1 MPPKATK
8 RGKASTATTTTP
20 EESVPKTTSTA
31 TSAPDLL
38 TKSKEAYEQE
48 LKDLAK
54 KARSQKGYW
63 AGQFAIY
70 AHTFILLALIA
81 IASNVSQLVLSP
93 VYGSIPAAIWHSK
106 LVMAGCFTGWASNI
120 FLDRALPIEPVELL
134 PLIAMYIPPAQ
145 YLLFKASGYMGAY
158 YGPLVT
164 ELLTLFP
171 LITISSACVATNLEY
186 ADFGPLPK
194 AIAEAVP
201 GLGSFGFFKVAEKLS
216 GDFIVQNIGKNFYMT
231 RIGLEGLLAA
241 SYTTIAPSKFLLLG
255 VPALLHTTL
264 LNPHLASPMAL
275 SRLNSGLEKEGWHV
289 LDRRDSITGYISVV
303 DSLNDGFR
311 VLRCDHSL
319 LGGEWVKFKDTPRFK
334 GNQVAEPIYGVFAML
349 EAVRLVEVPNPV
361 PDNEAK
367 ALVIG
372 LGIGTTPAA
381 LVAHGI
387 NTTVVEIDPVVHEF
401 ASKYFQLPSNHIA
414 VIEDAVSY
422 TDRLVNETQGVGQ
435 YDYIIHDVFTG
446 GAEPVALFT
455 YEFLQ
460 NLHSLLKPNGV
471 IAINYAGDF
480 SHPPPLLITN
490 TIRSVFGSS
499 SCRIFREHP
508 RDEAQAA
515 AHNGRDFTNM
525 VFFCTKA
532 STPTQGI
539 TFRNPTPRDML
550 NSPSR
555 EAFLLPKF
563 EVTDDDLLR
572 AVNGSVEE
580 AKKLGILRK
589 NETATLEKWQT
600 GSALGHWEIMR
611 GVLPEV
617 VWVNW

>member
-1 MPPKATK
+1 MAPKATK
-8 RGKASTATTTTP
+8 RGKATKATT
-20 EESVPKTTSTA
+20 PKETKATA

-54 KARSQKGYW
+54 KARTQKGYW
-63 AGQFAIY
+63 AGQLAIY
-70 AHTFILLALIA
+70 VHSGILLLLIA
-81 IASNVSQLVLSP
+81 ITSNVSQLVLSP
-93 VYGSIPAAIWHSK
+93 VYGSIPASIWHSK
-106 LVMAGCFTGWASNI
+106 LVMAACFTGWASNI

-134 PLIAMYIPPAQ
+134 PLIAIYIPPVQ
-145 YLLFKASGYMGAY
+145 YLLFRASGYLGGT

-164 ELLTLFP
+164 EFLTIFP

-194 AIAEAVP
+194 FIADAVP
-201 GLGSFGFFKVAEKLS
+201 GLGSFGFFKFTESISRKML
-216 GDFIVQNIGKNFYMT
+216 GKHIGENFYMT

-241 SYTTIAPSKFLLLG
+241 SYTTIAPSKFLLFGL
-255 VPALLHTTL
+255 PALLHTTL
-264 LNPHLASPMAL
+264 LNPHLPSPMAL
-275 SRLNSGLEKEGWHV
+275 SWLNSGLEKEGWKV
-289 LDRRDSITGYISVV
+289 LDRQDSITGYVSVV
-303 DSLNDGFR
+303 ESLNDGFR

-319 LGGEWVKFKDTPRFK
+319 LGGEWVKFKDTGRFR

-401 ASKYFQLPSNHIA
+401 ASKYFQLPSNHTA

-460 NLHSLLKPNGV
+460 NLNSLLKPNGV
-471 IAINYAGDF
+471 VAINYAGDF
-480 SHPPPLLITN
+480 SLPPPLLITN
-490 TIRSVFGSS
+490 TIRSVFGPF

-508 RDEAQAA
+508 RDDAQAS

-525 VFFCTKA
+525 VIFCTKSSA
-532 STPTQGI
+532 GI
-539 TFRNPTPRDML
+539 TFRNPTERDLL

-555 EAFLLPKF
+555 EAFLLPKW
-563 EVTDDDLLR
+563 EVTDEDLLR
-572 AVNGSVEE
+572 GVNRSAAE
-580 AKKLGILRK
+580 AEKLGVLRR
-589 NETATLEKWQT
+589 NETERLEKWQE

>member
-8 RGKASTATTTTP
+8 RGKASKATTPKETTATTT
-20 EESVPKTTSTA
+20 A
-31 TSAPDLL
+31 TSASDFL

-54 KARSQKGYW
+54 KARTQKGYW
-63 AGQFAIY
+63 AGQLAIY
-70 AHTFILLALIA
+70 IHSIILLGLIA

-93 VYGSIPAAIWHSK
+93 VYGSIPASIWHSK
-106 LVMAGCFTGWASNI
+106 LVMAACFTGWASNI

-134 PLIAMYIPPAQ
+134 PLIAIYIPPVQ
-145 YLLFKASGYMGAY
+145 YLLFRASGYLGAY

-186 ADFGPLPK
+186 ADFGPVPK
-194 AIAEAVP
+194 FIADAVP
-201 GLGSFGFFKVAEKLS
+201 GLGSFGFFKFAEKMS
-216 GDFIVQNIGKNFYMT
+216 GNFIAQNIGKNFYMT

-241 SYTTIAPSKFLLLG
+241 SYTTIAPSKFLLFGL
-255 VPALLHTTL
+255 PALLHTTL
-264 LNPHLASPMAL
+264 LNPHLPSPMAL
-275 SRLNSGLEKEGWHV
+275 SRLNSGLEKEGWLV
-289 LDRRDSITGYISVV
+289 LDRRDSITGYVSVV

-319 LGGEWVKFKDTPRFK
+319 LGGEWVKFKDTGRFK

-401 ASKYFQLPSNHIA
+401 ATKYFQLPSNHTA

-435 YDYIIHDVFTG
+435 FDYIIHDVFTG

-460 NLHSLLKPNGV
+460 NLNSLLKPDGV
-471 IAINYAGDF
+471 VAINYAGDF
-480 SHPPPLLITN
+480 SLPPPLLITN
-490 TIRSVFGSS
+490 TIRSVFGP

-525 VFFCTKA
+525 VIFCTKS
-532 STPTQGI
+532 STQEI
-539 TFRNPTPRDML
+539 TFRNPTSRDLL

-555 EAFLLPKF
+555 EAFLLPKW
-563 EVTDDDLLR
+563 EVTEEDLLR
-572 AVNGSVEE
+572 GVNGSVEE
-580 AKKLGILRK
+580 AEKLGVLRR
-589 NETATLEKWQT
+589 NDTSALEKWQE

>member
-1 MPPKATK
+1 MPPKATQ
-8 RGKASTATTTTP
+8 RGKASSKATTT
-20 EESVPKTTSTA
+20 PKETAATA

-54 KARSQKGYW
+54 KARTQKGYW
-63 AGQFAIY
+63 AGQLAIY
-70 AHTFILLALIA
+70 IHSIILLGLIA

-93 VYGSIPAAIWHSK
+93 VYGSIPASIWHSK
-106 LVMAGCFTGWASNI
+106 LASNV

-134 PLIAMYIPPAQ
+134 PLIAIYIPPVQ
-145 YLLFKASGYMGAY
+145 YLLFRASGYLGAY

-171 LITISSACVATNLEY
+171 LIMISSACVATNLEY

-194 AIAEAVP
+194 FIADAVP
-201 GLGSFGFFKVAEKLS
+201 GLGSFGFFKVAEKMS
-216 GDFIVQNIGKNFYMT
+216 GNFIAQNIGKNFYMT

-241 SYTTIAPSKFLLLG
+241 SYTTIAPSKFLLFGL
-255 VPALLHTTL
+255 PALLHTTL

-275 SRLNSGLEKEGWHV
+275 SRLNSGLEKEGWVV
-289 LDRRDSITGYISVV
+289 LDRRDSITGYVSVV
-303 DSLNDGFR
+303 ESLNDGFR

-319 LGGEWVKFKDTPRFK
+319 LGGD
-334 GNQVAEPIYGVFAML
+334 
-349 EAVRLVEVPNPV
+349 
-361 PDNEAK
+361 
-367 ALVIG
+367 G

-401 ASKYFQLPSNHIA
+401 ATKYFQLPSNHTA
-414 VIEDAVSY
+414 VIEDAVRY

-435 YDYIIHDVFTG
+435 FDYIIHDVFTG
-446 GAEPVALFT
+446 GAEPVTLFT

-460 NLHSLLKPNGV
+460 NLNSLLKPDGV
-471 IAINYAGDF
+471 VAINYAGDF
-480 SHPPPLLITN
+480 SLPPPLLITN
-490 TIRSVFGSS
+490 TIRSVFGPS

-508 RDEAQAA
+508 RDEAQAEL
-515 AHNGRDFTNM
+515 HNGRDFTNM
-525 VFFCTKA
+525 VIFCTKS
-532 STPTQGI
+532 STQEI
-539 TFRNPTPRDML
+539 TFRNPTSRDLL

-555 EAFLLPKF
+555 EAFLLPKW
-563 EVTDDDLLR
+563 EVTDEDLLR
-572 AVNGSVEE
+572 GVNGSVEE
-580 AKKLGILRK
+580 AEKLGVLMR
-589 NETATLEKWQT
+589 NDTAVLEKWQEV
-600 GSALGHWEIMR
+600 SALGHWEIMR

>member
-8 RGKASTATTTTP
+8 RGKASKDTTP
-20 EESVPKTTSTA
+20 PKEPETTATA

-70 AHTFILLALIA
+70 THTFILLALIA
-81 IASNVSQLVLSP
+81 IASNLSQLVLSP
-93 VYGSIPAAIWHSK
+93 VYGSIPASIWHSK
-106 LVMAGCFTGWASNI
+106 LVMAACFTGWSSNI

-134 PLIAMYIPPAQ
+134 PLIAMYIPPVQ
-145 YLLFKASGYMGAY
+145 YLLFRVSGYMGAY

-194 AIAEAVP
+194 LIAEAVP
-201 GLGSFGFFKVAEKLS
+201 GLGSFGFFKAAEKLS
-216 GDFIVQNIGKNFYMT
+216 GDFLVQNIGKNFYMT

-241 SYTTIAPSKFLLLG
+241 TYTTIAPSKFLLLG
-255 VPALLHTTL
+255 VPALLHTTF

-289 LDRRDSITGYISVV
+289 LDRRDSITGYVSVV

-319 LGGEWVKFKDTPRFK
+319 LGGEWVKFKDTGRFK

-401 ASKYFQLPSNHIA
+401 ASKYFQLPSNHTA

-422 TDRLVNETQGVGQ
+422 TDRLVNDTQGVGQ
-435 YDYIIHDVFTG
+435 FDYIIHDVFTG

-460 NLHSLLKPNGV
+460 NLHSLLKPDGV

-480 SHPPPLLITN
+480 SLPPPLLITN
-490 TIRSVFGSS
+490 TIRSVFGS

-525 VFFCTKA
+525 VIFCTKSSSSSSA
-532 STPTQGI
+532 AEGI
-539 TFRNPTPRDML
+539 TFRNPTPRDLL

-563 EVTDDDLLR
+563 EVTDEDLLR
-572 AVNGSVEE
+572 GVNGDVEE
-580 AKKLGILRK
+580 AKKLGVLRR
-589 NETATLEKWQT
+589 NETAALEKWQV